1 MHQMGI
7 PSNQILVSTRC
18 KDFIMQNLD
27 SKIKTVPRVLAKQGI
42 FPILSA
48 QTIKVVFV
56 EKEKDINNIFRPNSQ
71 QI

>member
-1 MHQMGI
+1 MNNNALHIFALCTRWGI

-18 KDFIMQNLD
+18 KDFITQNLD

-48 QTIKVVFV
+48 QTIKFVFV
-56 EKEKDINNIFRPNSQ
+56 EKEKT
-71 QI
+71 